1 MATQLGQLSKGCED
15 ETQRPVK
22 AHGHRICRKSAA
34 DIEAKEACTVYL
46 QKMDFRKFALHDLD
60 KELDSPQSN
69 GDLDYIT
76 PSGVHAL
83 VKTEA
88 EQIDA
93 NPYRRP

>member
-1 MATQLGQLSKGCED
+1 MATQLGQLYKGCED

-60 KELDSPQSN
+60 KELDSPPKQ
-69 GDLDYIT
+69 
-76 PSGVHAL
+76 
-83 VKTEA
+83 
-88 EQIDA
+88 
-93 NPYRRP
+93 RRFGLHNTVGRARIGKD